1 MSLFNSFINIVH
13 EVPNGLFVFF
23 KEHYFSIIVFGFII
37 IISIVINIIIN
48 IIIVIIIIILL
59 AIYKYCKHWLHEN
72 LQNYH
77 IKDIILVLIILCDTK
92 FISYVYE
99 MPFNKFSYSEL
110 MPFIVFIFFR
120 FVLHNITNCKLVL
133 DLCFIPLALLVY
145 KCSNSEFQ
153 GNVNNIITA
162 CVGWVTFWA
171 FWAQLKANEI
181 ASDDAKRTGIQ
192 DTFNSM
198 METYNRNLLN
208 LKYDN
213 KSGLDAIDE
222 YILIINNLIE
232 DNKIPKE
239 KFYLAYSYFYFIR
252 SRNEIKTT
260 MSGFF
265 VDNDIQ
271 EMLNYKYQKTL
282 IERSNHSA
290 LSTYYYQLYRI
301 VKYIVVDNKDFLDG
315 VEKKKYIGIL
325 RSQMSPNE
333 QLLLFYN
340 WLAGTQM
347 NNKDKVPKDQFGYS
361 WEDKDNAF
369 FSEHKI
375 IDHLNT
381 FALVEEVKN
390 EYKAAFK
397 PKNKD

>member
-1 MSLFNSFINIVH
+1 MYLENIRHGDRKKYLSDITYSITCVVSDILILFTVCVQINLTTRGVASFSLV
-13 EVPNGLFVFF
+13 L
-23 KEHYFSIIVFGFII
+23 FII
-37 IISIVINIIIN
+37 FRLIIQYFYKLRVYVDFCLVPIICVILIGSRDYQQSGSISTSVAILKNASSLNSIV
-48 IIIVIIIIILL
+48 
-59 AIYKYCKHWLHEN
+59 
-72 LQNYH
+72 NYEDQ
-77 IKDIILVLIILCDTK
+77 KTLW
-92 FISYVYE
+92 
-99 MPFNKFSYSEL
+99 
-110 MPFIVFIFFR
+110 
-120 FVLHNITNCKLVL
+120 
-133 DLCFIPLALLVY
+133 
-145 KCSNSEFQ
+145 EFLTPY
-153 GNVNNIITA
+153 IAA

-208 LKYDN
+208 LKYNN

-222 YILIINNLIE
+222 YILIINDLIKT
-232 DNKIPKE
+232 NNIPKE

-252 SRNEIKTT
+252 RRYEIKTT
-260 MSGFF
+260 MSEFF
-265 VDNDIQ
+265 VDNDIS
-271 EMLNYKYQKTL
+271 EMLNYKYQRRVL
-282 IERSNHSA
+282 RRSNHSA

-347 NNKDKVPKDQFGYS
+347 NNKDKVPKNQFGYS